1 MYSNSRISNT
11 PRAVESR
18 ILMSDSAT
26 PWWVVA
32 TGNWRRGRSSQLGGV
47 CWRVVHVWLAYAALG
62 SSPHCCLDRSSCAP
76 LALQFLAVNIHD
88 AGPRRVVDDALPR
101 CNTA

>member
-26 PWWVVA
+26 PWWVVVDRQLA
-32 TGNWRRGRSSQLGGV
+32 ARAVKPVGRCLLACGT
-47 CWRVVHVWLAYAALG
+47 RVAGL
-62 SSPHCCLDRSSCAP
+62 CCARLVPS
-76 LALQFLAVNIHD
+76 L
-88 AGPRRVVDDALPR
+88 LPR
-101 CNTA
+101 